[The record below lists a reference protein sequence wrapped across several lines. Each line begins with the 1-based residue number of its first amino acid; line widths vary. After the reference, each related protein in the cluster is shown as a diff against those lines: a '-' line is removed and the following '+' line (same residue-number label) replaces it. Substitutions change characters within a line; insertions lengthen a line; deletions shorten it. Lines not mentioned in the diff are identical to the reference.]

1 MIWIEIGGVPCLIAF
16 LHVST
21 LIGSAVGMNGSR
33 ISGRSV
39 AKSLMQAIHSR
50 KACDAPS
57 VLRFSLINSISLF
70 IKIGAGGFKAN
81 PKGL

>member
-1 MIWIEIGGVPCLIAF
+1 MIWIEIGGVPCLIVF

-21 LIGSAVGMNGSR
+21 LIGSAVGTNGLR
-33 ISGRSV
+33 ISGRSA

-57 VLRFSLINSISLF
+57 VLRFFLINSISFL
-70 IKIGAGGFKAN
+70 IKTGAGGFKAN